1 MSETKT
7 RDEERREPLLGGQQH
22 NSNIE
27 VKKKKKKKK
36 EEKKK
41 ESKPCFSP
49 RGKRTYVTLLMEI
62 VRASLTN

>member
-27 VKKKKKKKK
+27 VKKKKKKK

>member
-27 VKKKKKKKK
+27 VKKKKKK

-62 VRASLTN
+62 FRASLTN